1 MAQTIPIDNGIM
13 LERAARALGTVD
25 HWGPR
30 GLTMLSLEEIEAMAL
45 TLSALGLVAV
55 PPGAATPKTLVVARG
70 QSFQSRA
77 LAYQEGENG

>member
-1 MAQTIPIDNGIM
+1 MAQITPIDTRVM
-13 LERAARALGTVD
+13 QERAARALGVVD
-25 HWGPR
+25 HWGKR

-45 TLSALGLVAV
+45 TLAALGLVAV
-55 PPGAATPKTLVVARG
+55 PPGAAMPKTLLVAQG